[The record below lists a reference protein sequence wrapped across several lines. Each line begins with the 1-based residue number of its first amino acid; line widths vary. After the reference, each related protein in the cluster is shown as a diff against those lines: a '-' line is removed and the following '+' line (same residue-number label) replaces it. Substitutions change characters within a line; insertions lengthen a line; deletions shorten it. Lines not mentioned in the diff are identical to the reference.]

1 MTWQH
6 CMNPQTF
13 QLWNLILPQRKYKLV
28 SVVTDSSNTLNPN
41 IETGSSGEEETITNL
56 SLRSLEESP
65 PIVGVSARENS
76 TLRVGSNVE
85 YYDPDV
91 IDIVVER
98 ISTPST
104 VFNGNSKVGYYE
116 PDSMV
121 NDIEHVQGVKSAAI
135 RSLSLENIL
144 SYAFIFAIFF

>member
-1 MTWQH
+1 
-6 CMNPQTF
+6 MNPQTF

-65 PIVGVSARENS
+65 PIIGVLARENS
-76 TLRVGSNVE
+76 TLRVGSNVV

-91 IDIVVER
+91 IDIVVESL
-98 ISTPST
+98 STASY
-104 VFNGNSKVGYYE
+104 GNKKVSYYE
-116 PDSMV
+116 PDS
-121 NDIEHVQGVKSAAI
+121 IFI
-135 RSLSLENIL
+135 SLT
-144 SYAFIFAIFF
+144 